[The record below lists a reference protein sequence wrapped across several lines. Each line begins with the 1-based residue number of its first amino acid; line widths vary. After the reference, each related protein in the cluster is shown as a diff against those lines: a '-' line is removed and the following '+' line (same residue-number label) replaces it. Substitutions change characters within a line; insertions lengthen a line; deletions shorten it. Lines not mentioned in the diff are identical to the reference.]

1 MLVSGTVLVGRNTE
15 LERVDAFL
23 ASARN
28 DLEALSVTGPAGI
41 GKTAVW
47 QEGTRRAAENG
58 FLVLS
63 ARPTGGEVKL
73 AFATLADLLDRVGPG
88 TLGALPPPQ
97 HRALESA
104 LLREDVGEASL
115 DSRAV
120 ATGLLSL
127 LRELA
132 SSAPLVVAVDD
143 AQWVDP
149 ASASALAFAV
159 RRLEGLP
166 VGVLVS
172 VRVEDERPESFEFA
186 VPDGRRGELT
196 IGGLGVAALHA
207 VLKQQLGRVFPRP
220 VLVRIAAASD
230 GNPFYALEI
239 ARELERTGVPPAGAP
254 LPVPKEVRSLARSRL
269 QRLPAAT
276 LEALL
281 AAASLSRPDTTVVD
295 ARALAA
301 AEEVG
306 LVTVSGDGRIRFS
319 HPLLASAVY
328 ESSPAARRQ
337 RMHRELAAQVG
348 DPEEHARHLALAA
361 TGPDEETA
369 QALDRAAQIVGSR
382 GAVAIAA
389 ELEGL
394 AVRLTPS
401 TDSDALTCR
410 RQRLAERLYF
420 AGDAAG
426 ARRELE
432 PLVAA
437 LPEGERRAAVLLDLG
452 SVVWSLGENDGGLEL
467 LDQALAEAESTALRA
482 RVHSRISLMAEDC
495 DVGYSHGEAALE
507 LLDERSDPLLY
518 SFALH
523 NVARWKLYAGRGA
536 DHEAIERGIRLQR
549 EAAAW
554 EVSAVPAYWA
564 RDFDQFETARN
575 RFAELL
581 RAFQEQGD
589 EARQC
594 AALAHLAVIEAMTGH
609 LECARRLASE
619 SRQLAEQTEQEAWIN
634 IALWAQG
641 YVAAQAGETDAARS
655 AAGQVLSRLERYPDA
670 IVERMARDLLG
681 ITAFAAADFEE
692 ADRQLSRADAIDA
705 SLHVR
710 EPAAERFQA
719 DHAEAVIALDDRE
732 RAEKLVATLEARQER
747 IPRPW
752 LGAVSARCRALL
764 LGARG
769 DLDGALESAR
779 QALDSHEGL
788 EMPVERARTLLV
800 LGQVLRRRKQRREA
814 RAAFEEALAV
824 FEQVGASSWAARARG
839 ELARVPVR
847 RAPAELTPTEER
859 IAGLAAT
866 GLTNRLIAEQIF
878 VSPKTVEANL
888 ARVYRKLAI
897 RSRAELGRAMAE
909 RERAAET

>member
-1 MLVSGTVLVGRNTE
+1 MPGTVLVGRNAE

-23 ASARN
+23 ASARE
-28 DLEALSVTGPAGI
+28 DASALAVTGPAGI

-47 QEGTRRAAENG
+47 QEGVRRAAESG
-58 FLVLS
+58 VLVLT

-73 AFATLADLLDRVGPG
+73 AFATVADLLGPVGPE
-88 TLGALPPPQ
+88 TLDALPVPQ
-97 HRALESA
+97 RRALESA
-104 LLREDVGEASL
+104 LLRADVGDAPL

-127 LRELA
+127 LRELG
-132 SSAPLVVAVDD
+132 SSGPTVVAVDD
-143 AQWVDP
+143 AQWVDA

-159 RRLEGLP
+159 RRLERLP

-172 VRVEDERPESFEFA
+172 VRVEDDRPETFELS
-186 VPDGRRGELT
+186 VPDDRRSELEV
-196 IGGLGVAALHA
+196 GGLGVAALHA
-207 VLKQQLGRVFPRP
+207 VLKQQLGRAFPRP
-220 VLVRIAAASD
+220 VLVRIATASD

-239 ARELERTGVPPAGAP
+239 ARELERAGVPPAGAP
-254 LPVPKEVRSLARSRL
+254 LPVPKEVRSLARARL
-269 QRLPAAT
+269 ERLPAAT

-281 AAASLSRPDTTVVD
+281 AAASLSRPDVRIVD
-295 ARALAA
+295 AQALAP
-301 AEEVG
+301 AEEAG
-306 LVTVSGDGRIRFS
+306 LVTVGGDGRVRFS
-319 HPLLASAVY
+319 HPLVASAVY
-328 ESSPAARRQ
+328 ESSPASRRQ
-337 RMHRELAAQVG
+337 QVHRALAERVA

-369 QALDRAAQIVGSR
+369 QALDRAAELVGSR

-389 ELEGL
+389 ELKGL
-394 AVRLTPS
+394 AVRLTPAAEG
-401 TDSDALTCR
+401 DALTRR
-410 RQRLAERLYF
+410 RQELAERLYF

-437 LPEGERRAAVLLDLG
+437 LPAGERRAAVLLDLG
-452 SVVWSLGENDGGLEL
+452 SVVWSLGENDDGLDL
-467 LDQALAEAESTALRA
+467 LGRGLAEAESTGLRA
-482 RVHSRISLMAEDC
+482 RIHSRISLMAEDC
-495 DVGYSHGEAALE
+495 DLGLEHGEAALA
-507 LLDERSDPLLY
+507 LLDEQSDPLLY

-549 EAAAW
+549 QAAAW

-564 RDFDQFETARN
+564 RDFDDFETARR
-575 RFAELL
+575 RFGELL
-581 RAFQEQGD
+581 LAFQEQGD
-589 EARQC
+589 EARRC
-594 AALAHLAVIEAMTGH
+594 VALAHLAVIEAMTGH
-609 LECARRLASE
+609 LDRARGLAAE
-619 SRQLAEQTEQEAWIN
+619 SRDLAEQTEQETWIN

-641 YVAAQAGETDAARS
+641 YVAAQAGDADEARD
-655 AAGQVLSRLERYPDA
+655 ATGQVLSRLERNPDA
-670 IVERMARDLLG
+670 IVERMARDVLG
-681 ITAFAAADFEE
+681 ITAFAAGDFAE
-692 ADRQLSRADAIDA
+692 ADRELSRADAIDS

-719 DHAEAVIALDDRE
+719 DHAEAVIALDDLD
-732 RAEKLVATLEARQER
+732 RAEDLVATLEARQER

-764 LGARG
+764 LAARG
-769 DLDGALESAR
+769 DLDGALGAAR
-779 QALDSHEGL
+779 QALDRHAGL

-800 LGQVLRRRKQRREA
+800 LGRVLRRRKQRREA

-824 FEQVGASSWAARARG
+824 FEHVGASAWAARARG

-866 GLTNRLIAEQIF
+866 GLTNRVIAEQIF

-909 RERAAET
+909 RERVLDP